1 MFYFELR
8 MSFWE
13 IVKVGAIFAAAWAVS
28 ANLLGS
34 DRHWR
39 NSALGCLG
47 ALSALVLAQA
57 IGVALGESDLRRWAI
72 EFGGVLVAVYSV
84 ERFA

>member
-8 MSFWE
+8 MSFRDIVE
-13 IVKVGAIFAAAWAVS
+13 IGAIFAAAWVVS
-28 ANLLGS
+28 ASLLGS
-34 DRHWR
+34 DRNWR

-47 ALSALVLAQA
+47 ALGALVLAQA

-72 EFGGVLVAVYSV
+72 EFGGALVAVFSV